1 MRMLRPKLWLRL
13 VLVAAL
19 AAGLAY
25 VALNRGT
32 VNPQEIE
39 RELDALGWALPLA
52 FIAYHVVATLCFV
65 PRFVMGAV
73 AGALFGFWWGALWS
87 MAGAM
92 AGATVGFLIAR
103 YINSGLLVPEEIPR
117 IGGWLERAERGGWKA
132 VAVLRLVPLPHPITN
147 YALGLTRL
155 SLGAYLWGSLLGL
168 VPSTFAFVDLG
179 LGGRNAAFGVG
190 SWIAPLLW
198 GAALLAL
205 SALLSRVFRRRLG

>member
-13 VLVAAL
+13 VLIAAL
-19 AAGLAY
+19 AGGLAY

-39 RELDALGWALPLA
+39 RQLDALGWALPLA
-52 FIAYHVVATLCFV
+52 FIGYHVVATLCFV
-65 PRFVMGAV
+65 PRFVMGVV
-73 AGALFGFWWGALWS
+73 AGALFGLWWGALWS

-92 AGATVGFLIAR
+92 AGAAAGFLIAR
-103 YINSGLLVPEEIPR
+103 YINAGLLVPEEIPR

-132 VAVLRLVPLPHPITN
+132 VAILRLLPVPHPITN

-155 SLGAYLWGSLLGL
+155 GLGAYLWGSLLGL

-190 SWIAPLLW
+190 SWIVPVLW
-198 GAALLAL
+198 GVGLLVL
-205 SALLSRVFRRRLG
+205 SAVLSRLFRRRLG

>member
-13 VLVAAL
+13 VLIAAL
-19 AAGLAY
+19 AGGLAY

-39 RELDALGWALPLA
+39 RQLDALGWGLPLA
-52 FIAYHVVATLCFV
+52 FIAYHVMATLCFV
-65 PRFVMGAV
+65 PRFVMGVV
-73 AGALFGFWWGALWS
+73 AGALFGLWWGALWS

-92 AGATVGFLIAR
+92 AGATAGFLIAR
-103 YINSGLLVPEEIPR
+103 YINAGLLVPEAIPR
-117 IGGWLERAERGGWKA
+117 IGAWLERAERGGWKA
-132 VAVLRLVPLPHPITN
+132 VAILRLLPVPHPITN

-190 SWIAPLLW
+190 SWVTPVLW
-198 GAALLAL
+198 GVGLLVF
-205 SALLSRVFRRRLG
+205 SALLSRFFRRRVG